1 VTRVSTGSI
10 DAAAFSAVQT
20 RKTFEEAVE
29 QIAEKVKLGEL
40 HVGDRLPSERALADQ
55 MQISR
60 PTLREAVKV
69 LQDSGL
75 IDVRRGAGGG
85 MFVAT
90 ELVPPDLLAKRRELR
105 ISEVAHVLEARR
117 VLEPRVAQLAA
128 MRAGDAE
135 YQAME
140 RTIADQR
147 ALVAAGSILLEGRE
161 DRFLALDIR
170 FHLAIARASGN
181 AMLVALV
188 RQIYRDLEIARDMAM
203 HHETVPDWVI
213 DVHERTLAAIRSG
226 DLDAVDRV
234 MDEHLS
240 ELERTW
246 ETETGRS
253 LVRPTPD
260 FLIRRRW

>member
-1 VTRVSTGSI
+1 MMGRV
-10 DAAAFSAVQT
+10 AVEFSPVQT
-20 RKTFEEAVE
+20 RRTFEEAVQ

-40 HVGDRLPSERALADQ
+40 QAGDRLPSERALADQ

-75 IDVRRGAGGG
+75 VEVRRGSGGG

-90 ELVPPDLLAKRRELR
+90 ELVPPELLAKRRDLR
-105 ISEVAHVLEARR
+105 ITEVAQVLEARR

-128 MRAGDAE
+128 MRAGDE
-135 YQAME
+135 DYRAME

-147 ALVAAGSILLEGRE
+147 ALIEGGDLLRDGRE
-161 DRFLALDIR
+161 DRFLALDVR

-181 AMLVALV
+181 GMLVGLV
-188 RQIYRDLEIARDMAM
+188 RQLYREIEIARDMAM
-203 HHETVPDWVI
+203 HHETVPEWVI
-213 DVHERTLAAIRSG
+213 DVHERTLGAIRSG

-234 MDEHLS
+234 MDEHLG

-246 ETETGRS
+246 EQETGRA
-253 LVRPTPD
+253 LVRPVPD
-260 FLIRRRW
+260 FLLRKT

>member
-1 VTRVSTGSI
+1 VTVFTP
-10 DAAAFSAVQT
+10 VQT
-20 RKTFEEAVE
+20 RRTFEEAVE
-29 QIAEKVKLGEL
+29 QIAEKVKVGEL
-40 HVGDRLPSERALADQ
+40 HAGDRLPSERALADQ

-60 PTLREAVKV
+60 PTLREAIKV

-75 IDVRRGAGGG
+75 IAVRRGAGGG

-90 ELVPPDLLAKRRELR
+90 EIVPPELLARRRDLR
-105 ISEVAHVLEARR
+105 ITEVAQVLEARR

-128 MRAGDAE
+128 MRAGEDDFE
-135 YQAME
+135 AME

-147 ALVAAGSILLEGRE
+147 AIVEAGDVLRAGRE
-161 DRFLALDIR
+161 DRFLALDVR

-181 AMLVALV
+181 AMLVGLV
-188 RQIYRDLEIARDMAM
+188 RQLYRELEIARDMAM
-203 HHETVPDWVI
+203 HHATVPDWVI

-234 MDEHLS
+234 MDEHLA

-246 ETETGRS
+246 EQETGRA
-253 LVRPTPD
+253 LVRPVPD
-260 FLIRRRW
+260 FLLRRS